1 MVEIRKILFRT
12 GVIMFRKFLRH
23 RKYKKIIRI
32 SSAYFLKEFALII
45 DEMLV
50 KFKDNHLVSN
60 LPSKEILK
68 FESISLQFWLLS
80 NCNILSEPL
89 QPLQKMI
96 LDEMHDQYYSAL
108 KRQGYTRE
116 LVQAVCEDFNKRY
129 ETYNDSCSDVDFAR
143 VGSKFLSFVCERSEC
158 ERELE
163 DLTISLYLIQLTSER
178 IVTLRDEMKRFT
190 NTHLLLDLI
199 K

>member
-1 MVEIRKILFRT
+1 ML
-12 GVIMFRKFLRH
+12 RKFLRH

-32 SSAYFLKEFALII
+32 SSAYILVEFVLIVN
-45 DEMLV
+45 EMLV
-50 KFKDNHLVSN
+50 QFKDNHLVNN
-60 LPSKEILK
+60 LYAKEILK
-68 FESISLQFWLLS
+68 FESISLQFWLFS
-80 NCNILSEPL
+80 NCNILPEPY

-143 VGSKFLSFVCERSEC
+143 VGSKFLYFVCERSEC

-163 DLTISLYLIQLTSER
+163 DLTIPLYLIQLTSER

-190 NTHLLLDLI
+190 KTHLLLDLI